1 MWSSDCDVCSLK
13 SYPKVNG
20 CFLCRRKEKMQLN
33 RSDRQQ
39 ANSTNPLL
47 RSVCSATIYEWS
59 PAERF
64 VSGSALKIQC
74 NKAVCRCAVCSPF
87 YRNFHVYA
95 NAGNTIPNEKMPKPL
110 LDFIG
115 SPCSRVRAAASVNT
129 VSMMMRQVGYRPVN
143 PHFSQKF
150 HSTKTFSGID

>member
-1 MWSSDCDVCSLK
+1 VWSSDCDVCSLK

-64 VSGSALKIQC
+64 VSGPALKIQC

-87 YRNFHVYA
+87 DRNFHIYA
-95 NAGNTIPNEKMPKPL
+95 NAGNTITNEKMPKPL

-115 SPCSRVRAAASVNT
+115 SPCRTIRALCHGALEAL
-129 VSMMMRQVGYRPVN
+129 R
-143 PHFSQKF
+143 FS
-150 HSTKTFSGID
+150 HDRLRTGAHEV